1 MNSFQTSGNITEEMV
16 VTNLAD
22 FIKKSGLD
30 TEDDSL
36 YEENHEMDIA
46 GQIIALQATY
56 FIMRRTAYLC
66 GSNGDI
72 IINMIRSLKTLYKS
86 TTGKEFQ
93 DFNQDIDW

>member
-1 MNSFQTSGNITEEMV
+1 MKFQTSGNITEEMV

-22 FIKKSGLD
+22 FIEKSGLD

-36 YEENHEMDIA
+36 YDENHEMDIA
-46 GQIIALQATY
+46 CQIIALQVAY

-72 IINMIRSLKTLYKS
+72 IWGMIRSLKTLYKS

-93 DFNQDIDW
+93 DFN